1 MSKQD
6 AGSKE
11 LELLQDMFIFQL
23 LQASVPQQDVRKIV
37 RLDLARVTRIG
48 KLVNLSRK
56 RNGTA

>member
-1 MSKQD
+1 MSKQRRWLERARII
-6 AGSKE
+6 AGYVH
-11 LELLQDMFIFQL
+11 FQL